1 VSQQPPP
8 QASAEQLRAV
18 VDGRVQGVGY
28 RIFVYEQARAL
39 RLTGW
44 VRNLRSGSVEV
55 LAEGAPLDLAAL
67 VERLKQ
73 GPRGALVTHVS
84 LEWASA
90 TGGYTTF
97 EIEPTAP

>member
-1 VSQQPPP
+1 MKQPTPVETNR
-8 QASAEQLRAV
+8 EQLHAV

-28 RIFVYEQARAL
+28 RVFVYEQARSL
-39 RLTGW
+39 GLTGW
-44 VRNLRSGSVEV
+44 VRNLRGGGVEV
-55 LAEGAPLDLAAL
+55 LAEGAPLDLASL

-84 LEWASA
+84 VAWASA
-90 TGGYTTF
+90 QGNFSAF

>member
-1 VSQQPPP
+1 MMEVST
-8 QASAEQLRAV
+8 EQLHAV

-28 RIFVYEQARAL
+28 RFFVYEQARSL

-44 VRNLRSGSVEV
+44 VRNLRGGSVEV

-67 VERLKQ
+67 MERLKK

-84 LEWASA
+84 VEWDSA
-90 TGGYTTF
+90 RGDFSTF
-97 EIEPTAP
+97 EIEPTA